1 MRSTTERV
9 PAAESA
15 RKSQPSQPSQ
25 SRRFRRDSSP
35 IGRAKGYDKSQLS
48 IHIPDLFPRHRLI
61 ADELVSVQ
69 IFPVHIHGG
78 DLVVIVGGVV
88 VNPLAY
94 IATAGVEGDLI
105 FLFLQTAQ
113 SPLLVYAAENVE
125 ELADG
130 VQFIVRGQ
138 RMELCKSHAHKS

>member
-1 MRSTTERV
+1 MLLILI
-9 PAAESA
+9 PHLL
-15 RKSQPSQPSQ
+15 
-25 SRRFRRDSSP
+25 FRN
-35 IGRAKGYDKSQLS
+35 
-48 IHIPDLFPRHRLI
+48 RLVNDQAVAI
-61 ADELVSVQ
+61 Q
-69 IFPVHIHGG
+69 IFLTHIHGG

-88 VNPLAY
+88 VNSLAY
-94 IATAGVEGDLI
+94 IAAAGLEGDLI

-138 RMELCKSHAHKS
+138 RMELCESHAHKS

>member
-1 MRSTTERV
+1 MLLILI
-9 PAAESA
+9 PHLL
-15 RKSQPSQPSQ
+15 
-25 SRRFRRDSSP
+25 FRNRLVNDQ
-35 IGRAKGYDKSQLS
+35 AVS
-48 IHIPDLFPRHRLI
+48 I
-61 ADELVSVQ
+61 Q
-69 IFPVHIHGG
+69 ILLVHIYGG
-78 DLVVIVGGVV
+78 DLMVIVGGVV

-94 IATAGVEGDLI
+94 IAAAGVEGDLI